1 MKAFRIDGQK
11 AVVTGG
17 GSGLGLG
24 IAKIFIEAG
33 AEVIIVGRNEEKL
46 QAAQQQLGEKCS
58 YRAFDVTKLND
69 IPALVQEIGT
79 IDILVN
85 CAGVHLKK
93 WALDVSDEE
102 FLNVLNVH
110 VMSVFAL
117 SREFAKGM
125 VQRGRGSIIMI
136 SSMTAIM
143 GMEQVV
149 AYTTAKSAI
158 LGLQRSLVAE
168 LSPKGIRVNT
178 IAPGWIDT
186 RPTTQGQHPAS
197 YPHEDVWSARG
208 YRLCRTLSLIAS
220 RQLCGWRF
228 PTCRCRCVRSFLS
241 HEAIKRQKENDQRPM
256 DSGGTHLLCHHHQLH
271 RSSGHWIAEAIY
283 PGRPGMDGS

>member
-1 MKAFRIDGQK
+1 MNAFRIDGQR

-24 IAKIFIEAG
+24 IAKVFVEAG
-33 AEVIIVGRNEEKL
+33 AEVIIIGRNEEKL
-46 QAAQQQLGEKCS
+46 REAQQQLGDKCS

-79 IDILVN
+79 VDILVN

-93 WALDVSDEE
+93 WALDVTDEE
-102 FLNVLNVH
+102 FLSVLNVH

-186 RPTTQGQHPAS
+186 PMFHKAT
-197 YPHEDVWSARG
+197 D
-208 YRLCRTLSLIAS
+208 
-220 RQLCGWRF
+220 
-228 PTCRCRCVRSFLS
+228 
-241 HEAIKRQKENDQRPM
+241 NDPQRKAN
-256 DSGGTHLLCHHHQLH
+256 LLN
-271 RSSGHWIAEAIY
+271 
-283 PGRPGMDGS
+283 